1 MSQGASPSMRMPA
14 SASSSR
20 MACGGSMWWAMFEEF
35 IWLAL
40 WLYCIL
46 PFLLSIGSLIEPY
59 LRIDFSQV
67 YENPVTFSHP

>member
-1 MSQGASPSMRMPA
+1 
-14 SASSSR
+14 
-20 MACGGSMWWAMFEEF
+20 MWWAMFEEF